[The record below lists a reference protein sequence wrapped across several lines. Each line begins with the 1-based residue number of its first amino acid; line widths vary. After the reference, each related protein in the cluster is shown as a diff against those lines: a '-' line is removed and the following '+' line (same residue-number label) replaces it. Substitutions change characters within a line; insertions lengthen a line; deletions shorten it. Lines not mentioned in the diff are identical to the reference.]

1 MRYLTIIAAL
11 AATSFAAPTPEALR
25 GSTEW
30 SPTLA
35 GYFDLVYKH
44 IKDARQRG
52 GKPPTCDLSKASLPV
67 APTPLDFLPDY
78 TLEHVAIGRGTQNYT
93 CANATAAPA
102 AAGAVARFYN
112 ISCMAADYPNLVPL
126 ASNLAYERPLPE
138 DPLAPFGPTGLELST
153 HHFFSNG
160 TTPVFAFDAPS
171 SPNLGRVFAQKAGDS
186 VAPANALQNEN
197 GVIPWLYLTS
207 RSTTEGDIRA
217 VYRVDTAGG
226 SPPATCKDQ
235 PSSFT
240 VDYAAVYWFF
250 K

>member
-1 MRYLTIIAAL
+1 
-11 AATSFAAPTPEALR
+11 
-25 GSTEW
+25 
-30 SPTLA
+30 
-35 GYFDLVYKH
+35 
-44 IKDARQRG
+44 
-52 GKPPTCDLSKASLPV
+52 
-67 APTPLDFLPDY
+67 
-78 TLEHVAIGRGTQNYT
+78 
-93 CANATAAPA
+93 
-102 AAGAVARFYN
+102 
-112 ISCMAADYPNLVPL
+112 MAADYPNLVSL
-126 ASNLAYERPLPE
+126 ASNLAYQRPLPE
-138 DPLAPFGPTGLELST
+138 DPLAPLGPTGLELST

-171 SPNLGRVFAQKAGDS
+171 SPSLGRVFAQKAGDS
-186 VAPANALQNEN
+186 VAPANALQNEH

-240 VDYAAVYWFF
+240 VDYAAAYWFF